1 MGLLTFTLAVY
12 LANTVSKS
20 ASYCFTDASNP
31 TGVMLLAEAALGKQF
46 TTTKDHYMDAAQPG
60 FDSTYAT
67 GAISPD
73 PNATASIEA
82 AFNVG
87 AVKVPCGAPK
97 PTSYSRSNF
106 THDEYGVTRQCA
118 LCM

>member
-1 MGLLTFTLAVY
+1 
-12 LANTVSKS
+12 
-20 ASYCFTDASNP
+20 
-31 TGVMLLAEAALGKQF
+31 MLLAEAALGKQF

-67 GAISPD
+67 GAVSPD
-73 PNATASIEA
+73 PAATASIDA
-82 AFNVG
+82 AFGVG

-106 THDEYGVTRQCA
+106 THDEYV
-118 LCM
+118 